1 MSIFIETMKSLK
13 SKGKI
18 TNETIDKLNCL
29 NSEQKE
35 EIKAIGPNTEND
47 YKTAYE
53 ILSQGE
59 SEEQQ

>member
-1 MSIFIETMKSLK
+1 MSVFIETMKSLK

-18 TNETIDKLNCL
+18 TNEAIDKLNCL

-35 EIKAIGPNTEND
+35 EIKAIEPITEND

-53 ILSQGE
+53 IPSGKGDQ
-59 SEEQQ
+59 